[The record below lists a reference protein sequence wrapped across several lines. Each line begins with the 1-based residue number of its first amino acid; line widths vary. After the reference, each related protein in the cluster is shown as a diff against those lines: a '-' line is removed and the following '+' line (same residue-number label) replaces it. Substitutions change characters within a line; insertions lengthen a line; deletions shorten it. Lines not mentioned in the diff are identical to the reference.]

1 MDYEQRARQECIA
14 WQAEMQKSPSVL
26 QWAAK
31 SIQDKINEKIPQKV
45 HDVITESIKH
55 LVRTV
60 LVGSEWTTKSA
71 ATADSLEE
79 KEKQVL
85 EKIKM
90 YKYTATVE
98 GAGTGMGGLLLGLA
112 DFPMLLSIKMKF
124 LFDAASL
131 YGFDVKDYRERLY
144 ILHIFQ
150 LAFSSG
156 EVRIVT
162 FHKMKNWHETIRA
175 YPSHADYLKQLD
187 WQKFQQTYRDHI
199 DLAKV
204 LQLVPGLGAVVG
216 AAANYQ
222 FLDELGRAAMNA
234 YRMRLLPL
242 PR

>member
-14 WQAEMQKSPSVL
+14 WQVEMQKSPSVL

-55 LVRTV
+55 LVQTV

-71 ATADSLEE
+71 TTAVSLEE

-150 LAFSSG
+150 LAFVKWGGLHRDVSQD
-156 EVRIVT
+156 
-162 FHKMKNWHETIRA
+162 ET
-175 YPSHADYLKQLD
+175 
-187 WQKFQQTYRDHI
+187 
-199 DLAKV
+199 LA
-204 LQLVPGLGAVVG
+204 
-216 AAANYQ
+216 
-222 FLDELGRAAMNA
+222 
-234 YRMRLLPL
+234 
-242 PR
+242 

>member
-1 MDYEQRARQECIA
+1 
-14 WQAEMQKSPSVL
+14 MQKSPTVL

-156 EVRIVT
+156 EVRIET
-162 FHKMKNWHETIRA
+162 FHKMKNWQETIRA
-175 YPSHADYLKQLD
+175 YPSHADYLNQLD

-199 DLAKV
+199 DLAKM

-234 YRMRLLPL
+234 YRMRILPL

>member
-1 MDYEQRARQECIA
+1 LDYEQRARQECIA
-14 WQAEMQKSPSVL
+14 WQAEMQKSPTVL

-156 EVRIVT
+156 EVRIET

-175 YPSHADYLKQLD
+175 YPSHADYLNQLD

-199 DLAKV
+199 DLAKM

-222 FLDELGRAAMNA
+222 FLDELGRAAMNT